1 MHLEEKTMSYPV
13 RKIIASIFLLGFMI
27 GWIVMIGTVGPMVSD
42 WPKWAVLLFYVFA
55 GIGWIL
61 PFKPIFAWMNRNAP
75 KQED

>member
-1 MHLEEKTMSYPV
+1 MSYPV

-42 WPKWAVLLFYVFA
+42 LPKWAVLLFYVFA

-75 KQED
+75 QQED